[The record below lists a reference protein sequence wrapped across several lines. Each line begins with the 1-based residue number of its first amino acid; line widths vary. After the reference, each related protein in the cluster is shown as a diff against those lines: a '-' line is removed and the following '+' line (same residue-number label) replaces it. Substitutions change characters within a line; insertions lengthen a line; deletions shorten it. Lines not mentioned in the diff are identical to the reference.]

1 MRRNRNNS
9 YGTDLGPGLAGGP
22 MIQRLWPLALIVVGF
37 LATPAQA
44 APVYFNVG
52 SCVTGDCNSYYAS
65 GGGSILAELDIL
77 NGTDLL
83 ITLTND
89 LNRNAVND
97 DPYLTNLG
105 FDYSGILSGLTFDS
119 FTVLSGIVG
128 TPRFTVD
135 SSIRSFFIDF
145 GFGFSDSGRASEVQ
159 NRFQAMDPNEVVQ
172 IVVGTNSTIN
182 LADFTLAV
190 AKVGGTGQD
199 GRGSAAVL
207 VGRGADVASVP
218 EPTSLLLVGLGVTVF
233 GVRRR
238 SVVPIAG

>member
-1 MRRNRNNS
+1 
-9 YGTDLGPGLAGGP
+9 
-22 MIQRLWPLALIVVGF
+22 MIQRLWPLALIVFGF

-44 APVYFNVG
+44 DPVYFNVG
-52 SCVTGDCNSYYAS
+52 SCVTGDCSSFYDS
-65 GGGSILAELDIL
+65 GGGSIQVELDVL

-83 ITLTND
+83 ITLTNN
-89 LNRNAVND
+89 LNRDALRD

-105 FDYSGILSGLTFDS
+105 FDYSQILSGLTFDS

-128 TPRFTVD
+128 VPRFSVN

-159 NRFQAMDPNEVVQ
+159 NRFQAMDPNEVVR

-190 AKVGGTGQD
+190 AKVAGTGLD

-207 VGRGADVASVP
+207 VGRSADVASVP

-233 GVRRR
+233 GMRRR
-238 SVVPIAG
+238 SLVPIAG